1 MYTEGIM
8 TIQFVG
14 LKEFRQNLAHYTKKA
29 KQKNT
34 RYIVLR
40 KNVPVLEI
48 RAIDEKD
55 FLLEKLSDEINLA
68 RKDVKK
74 GNIRTQQDILKEFG
88 VL

>member
-1 MYTEGIM
+1 M
-8 TIQFVG
+8 TTQFVG
-14 LKEFRQNLAHYTKKA
+14 LKEFRQNLAYYMKKA
-29 KQKNT
+29 KQQNT

-55 FLLEKLSDEINLA
+55 FLLEKLANEITLA
-68 RKDVKK
+68 RKDVQK
-74 GNIRTQQDILKEFG
+74 GNTRTQQDILKEFG